1 MRIDDLT
8 SGFRAMKRDQI
19 REFIHLLP
27 NGYSSPSTG
36 TLAFIK
42 AGYSVRFVPIKA
54 RRRVAGRS
62 RQQLL
67 RNGLKFGLIILR
79 LVTLFSPLK
88 IFLPFSV
95 ILFLLG
101 AGYGL
106 YTVTTR
112 LDVTDSSVLMV
123 VTSILIFLMGL
134 ISEQIAALRFERRE

>member
-1 MRIDDLT
+1 M
-8 SGFRAMKRDQI
+8 
-19 REFIHLLP
+19 
-27 NGYSSPSTG
+27 
-36 TLAFIK
+36 
-42 AGYSVRFVPIKA
+42 
-54 RRRVAGRS
+54 
-62 RQQLL
+62 
-67 RNGLKFGLIILR
+67 
-79 LVTLFSPLK
+79 TLFSPLK

-95 ILFLLG
+95 LLFLLG